1 MKNIIITLLV
11 AVHALACASVLV
23 SCKNPQDTAK
33 AVAIGQTGLD
43 LLVAHKAIKPEE
55 AEAAKQLGQ
64 ILITPTPEATAA
76 PITPSGK

>member
-1 MKNIIITLLV
+1 MKNRIITLLV

-43 LLVAHKAIKPEE
+43 LLVAKKVIKPED
-55 AEAAKQLGQ
+55 AVLATQVGQ
-64 ILITPTPEATAA
+64 ILITPTPES
-76 PITPSGK
+76 IQPSGK